1 MVLILVQRIDIMKY
15 ADNYFNILD
24 RIEVTPVFGYFH
36 HIFSAWA
43 KGDQSRNNYG
53 DIDTPHRLPDRIE
66 KIMPKYTRTGT
77 PVPERQGEKVVPFIR
92 EFQSMLVSP

>member
-1 MVLILVQRIDIMKY
+1 MVLRSVQRIDIMKY

-24 RIEVTPVFGYFH
+24 KIEVTPVFGYFH
-36 HIFSAWA
+36 RIFSAWA

-66 KIMPKYTRTGT
+66 KIMPKYTRTGP
-77 PVPERQGEKVVPFIR
+77 PVQNRFEEKVVHFIMD
-92 EFQSMLVSP
+92 FQSMLVSP